1 MLTFCRIFDIA
12 AGNRWPIYYT
22 QSIFAYFLGL
32 SLTHVALYVM
42 NTAQPALLYLVPC
55 ILLSTIITGLC
66 RGELKEL
73 YTGRRIQTLL
83 EDAKDPRTALLANSD
98 SSIGEQNNQP
108 HDVVIGIS
116 DTVGAVTGVENL

>member
-1 MLTFCRIFDIA
+1 MS
-12 AGNRWPIYYT
+12 NRWPIYYI
-22 QSIFAYFLGL
+22 QSLVSYFLGL

-73 YTGRRIQTLL
+73 YTGRRIQSLM
-83 EDAKDPRTALLANSD
+83 EDESKHPERSLLAHSD
-98 SSIGEQNNQP
+98 TSIGEQANES
-108 HDVVIGIS
+108 HDVVVGIS
-116 DTVGAVTGVENL
+116 DAIGTAAGVENR

>member
-1 MLTFCRIFDIA
+1 MTFCRLFDIA
-12 AGNRWPIYYT
+12 SANPWPIYYI
-22 QSIFAYFLGL
+22 QSIISYFVGL

-73 YTGRRIQTLL
+73 YTGRRI
-83 EDAKDPRTALLANSD
+83 KSLLAEQDD
-98 SSIGEQNNQP
+98 SHSPPLLTDIDQSNGDTTNQST
-108 HDVVIGIS
+108 DMVVGIS
-116 DTVGAVTGVENL
+116 DTVGAVAGVPAR